1 MKGKA
6 MDPNDNPL
14 YRAAIAAR
22 ERAMALYSGF
32 RVGAALECADGTIVS
47 GCNIESASY
56 GLTICAERT
65 AIFKALSEGEKKFGR
80 ILVVADTKE
89 LTAPCGA
96 CRQVLWDFAPQIE
109 VIIAN
114 LDGDQKTFQMK
125 DLFPNPFGSH
135 LF

>member
-1 MKGKA
+1 MNNG
-6 MDPNDNPL
+6 DNPL
-14 YRAAIAAR
+14 YRAAVAAR
-22 ERAMALYSGF
+22 EKALALYSGF
-32 RVGAALECADGTIVS
+32 RVGAALQCEDGTIFT

-65 AIFKALSEGEKKFGR
+65 ALFKALSDGEKTFSR

-96 CRQVLWDFAPQIE
+96 CRQVLWDFAPKIE
-109 VIIAN
+109 VTIAN
-114 LDGDQKTFQMK
+114 LEGDQKTFQMK

>member
-1 MKGKA
+1 MNNSA
-6 MDPNDNPL
+6 NPL
-14 YRAAIAAR
+14 YREAVAAR
-22 ERAMALYSGF
+22 EKALALYSGF
-32 RVGAALECADGTIVS
+32 RVGAALQCEDGTIFT

-65 AIFKALSEGEKKFGR
+65 ALFKALSDGKKTFSR
-80 ILVVADTKE
+80 ILVVADTRE

-96 CRQVLWDFAPQIE
+96 CRQVLWDFAPRIE
-109 VIIAN
+109 VTIAN
-114 LDGDQKTFQMK
+114 LEGDQKTFQMK